1 MDWCFVRKVVGS
13 SMKDDNL
20 VLCDRNQAKFQ
31 FPEEPVKCSPWIK
44 DNVCLVGHLSKFDNT
59 IPQYQEITLYFCW
72 PSIGSSH
79 TSGRKKIPN
88 CWLLSDLF
96 KRHQTILSNENNR

>member
-20 VLCDRNQAKFQ
+20 VLCDRNQARFQ
-31 FPEEPVKCSPWIK
+31 FPEEQVKCSPWIK
-44 DNVCLVGHLSKFDNT
+44 DNVCLVGHLYKFDNT
-59 IPQYQEITLYFCW
+59 IPQYQEITFNFCW

-79 TSGRKKIPN
+79 TSLAEKN
-88 CWLLSDLF
+88 S
-96 KRHQTILSNENNR
+96 